1 MLFFKAII
9 GVLAQVLFFGLLL
22 LLPARTWFWE
32 DANIFLLCYL
42 VMVIPAAIYQC
53 LYYPKSI
60 EARLITSSSNQP
72 KEDKLALLTVI
83 LGIMGFFVFI
93 PIDVFHLMIFLPPSF
108 TIKFFGL
115 GIAALGFAIMFT
127 AQAQNAYAEPIVE
140 IQEDRGQVLID
151 TGLYAHVRHPMYSGS
166 LIFFSGVA
174 LWLGSIFTAT
184 FGAVLLMLV
193 FLPRIFIEE
202 KTLKNGL
209 KGYEDYMKRVRS
221 RIIPK
226 LF

>member
-22 LLPARTWFWE
+22 ILPARTWFWD

-72 KEDKLALLTVI
+72 KEDKLALLIVI

-108 TIKFFGL
+108 AIKFFGL

-209 KGYEDYMKRVRS
+209 KGYEDYMKRVRP

>member
-108 TIKFFGL
+108 AIKFFGL

-209 KGYEDYMKRVRS
+209 KGYEDYMKRVRP

>member
-83 LGIMGFFVFI
+83 LGVMGFLVFI

-108 TIKFFGL
+108 AIKFFGL
-115 GIAALGFAIMFT
+115 GIAALGFAIIFT
-127 AQAQNAYAEPIVE
+127 VQAQNAYAEPIVE

-151 TGLYAHVRHPMYSGS
+151 TGLYAHVRHPMYSGA
-166 LIFFSGVA
+166 LIFFPGVA

-184 FGAVLLMLV
+184 FGAVFLMLV

-209 KGYEDYMKRVRS
+209 KGYEDYMKRVRP

>member
-72 KEDKLALLTVI
+72 KEDKLALLIVI
-83 LGIMGFFVFI
+83 LGVMGFFVFI

-108 TIKFFGL
+108 AIKFFGL
-115 GIAALGFAIMFT
+115 GIAALGFAIIFT

-209 KGYEDYMKRVRS
+209 KGYENYMKRVRP

>member
-1 MLFFKAII
+1 
-9 GVLAQVLFFGLLL
+9 
-22 LLPARTWFWE
+22 
-32 DANIFLLCYL
+32 
-42 VMVIPAAIYQC
+42 MVIPAAIYQC

-72 KEDKLALLTVI
+72 KEDKLALLIVI
-83 LGIMGFFVFI
+83 LGVMGFFVFI

-108 TIKFFGL
+108 AIKFFGL
-115 GIAALGFAIMFT
+115 GIAALGFAIIFT

-151 TGLYAHVRHPMYSGS
+151 TGLYAHIRHPMYSGA
-166 LIFFSGVA
+166 LIFFPGVA

-184 FGAVLLMLV
+184 FGAVFLMLV

-209 KGYEDYMKRVRS
+209 KGYEDYMKRVRP

>member
-72 KEDKLALLTVI
+72 KEDKLALLIVI
-83 LGIMGFFVFI
+83 LGVMGFFVFI

-108 TIKFFGL
+108 AIKFFGL
-115 GIAALGFAIMFT
+115 GIAALGFAIIFT

-140 IQEDRGQVLID
+140 IQEGRGQVLID
-151 TGLYAHVRHPMYSGS
+151 TGLYAYVRHPMYSGA
-166 LIFFSGVA
+166 LIFFPGVA

>member
-32 DANIFLLCYL
+32 AANIFLLCYL

-72 KEDKLALLTVI
+72 KEDKLALLIVI
-83 LGIMGFFVFI
+83 LGVMGFLVFI

-108 TIKFFGL
+108 AIKFFGL

-151 TGLYAHVRHPMYSGS
+151 TGLYAHIRHPMYSGS

>member
-42 VMVIPAAIYQC
+42 VIVIPAAIYQC

-72 KEDKLALLTVI
+72 KEDKLALLIVI

-108 TIKFFGL
+108 AIKFFGL

-209 KGYEDYMKRVRS
+209 KGYEDYMKRVRP

>member
-72 KEDKLALLTVI
+72 KEDKLALLIVI
-83 LGIMGFFVFI
+83 LGVMGFFVFI
-93 PIDVFHLMIFLPPSF
+93 PIDVFHLMIFLPRSF
-108 TIKFFGL
+108 AIKFFGL

>member
-72 KEDKLALLTVI
+72 KEDKLALLIVI

-108 TIKFFGL
+108 AIKFFGL

-151 TGLYAHVRHPMYSGS
+151 TGLYAHVRPPMYSGA
-166 LIFFSGVA
+166 LIFFPGVA

-184 FGAVLLMLV
+184 FGAVFLMLV

-209 KGYEDYMKRVRS
+209 KGYEDYMKRVRP

>member
-72 KEDKLALLTVI
+72 KEDKLALLIVI
-83 LGIMGFFVFI
+83 LGVMGFFVFI

-108 TIKFFGL
+108 AIKFFGL

-209 KGYEDYMKRVRS
+209 KGYEDYMKRVRP